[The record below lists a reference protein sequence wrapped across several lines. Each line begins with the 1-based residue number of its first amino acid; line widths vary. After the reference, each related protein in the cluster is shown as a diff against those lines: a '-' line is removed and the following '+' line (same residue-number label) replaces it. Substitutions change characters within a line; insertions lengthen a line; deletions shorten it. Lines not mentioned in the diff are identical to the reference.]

1 MSKFKLQPVQL
12 KQPSPAALEQDQESK
27 AAMSKRPP
35 ALQMRVDESKA
46 EVKEEQQ
53 ESSHDY
59 YADSRVAKDDT
70 KASHQSPFQLKAV
83 AKEQPQSSNN
93 SSTPLLQRL
102 TDAFGGH
109 DLSNVNIHKDSAKAP
124 EVGAVAF
131 AQGNDVHFA
140 PGKFD
145 MNSNSGKQLIGHE
158 LAHVVQQ
165 REGRVQPTGSVNG
178 LPLND
183 SKSLES
189 EADAMGKK
197 FAGG

>member
-1 MSKFKLQPVQL
+1 MSKFKLPPVQL
-12 KQPSPAALEQDQESK
+12 KQPSPAALEQDQDSK

-35 ALQMRVDESKA
+35 ALQMRVDESKS

-53 ESSHDY
+53 ESNHDF
-59 YADSRVAKDDT
+59 YADSRVARDDT
-70 KASHQSPFQLKAV
+70 KAAHHSPFQLKAV
-83 AKEQPQSSNN
+83 TEKEPQSSN
-93 SSTPLLQRL
+93 SSSPPLLQRL
-102 TDAFGGH
+102 TEAFGGH
-109 DLSNVNIHKDSAKAP
+109 DLSNVNIHKDSPKAP

-140 PGKFD
+140 PGKF
-145 MNSNSGKQLIGHE
+145 NPESSSGRQLIGHE

-189 EADAMGKK
+189 EADDMGRK